1 MKLRL
6 GTRKSELALFQANY
20 VCNKLSHLGVD
31 VEIIPIISEGDIRT
45 GPLHEIGG
53 KGLFVNKLE
62 EALLKNEIDCAVHS
76 LKDVPA
82 RISEKFIINAVMPRE
97 SYADILVK
105 KHDVSLLNMPDGA
118 KIGTS
123 SPRRAAQILNINP
136 NLRVEP
142 IRGNIAT
149 RLSKLNAQ
157 DYDAII
163 VAEAALNRLE
173 IVCEYSSKF
182 KISEMLPSA
191 SQGYIGI
198 QCLNNKS
205 DLTKVIESINSKTD
219 MILANAERSF
229 VAQLDGSCTS
239 PICILCT
246 LVDEKVR
253 IQAKV
258 LSLDGK
264 RQIAKNSI
272 SSIADLD
279 KNIVALAD
287 QFISEGARSI
297 IL

>member
-82 RISEKFIINAVMPRE
+82 RISEKFVINAVMPRE

-149 RLSKLNAQ
+149 RLSKLDAQ

-258 LSLDGK
+258 ISLDGK

>member
-1 MKLRL
+1 MKIRL

-45 GPLHEIGG
+45 GPLYKIGG
-53 KGLFVNKLE
+53 KGLFVSKLE
-62 EALLKNEIDCAVHS
+62 EALLKNDIDCAVHS

-82 RISEKFIINAVMPRE
+82 RISEKFVINAVMPRE

-105 KHDVSLLNMPDGA
+105 KDDVSLLNMPDGA

-258 LSLDGK
+258 ISLDGK

-287 QFISEGARSI
+287 QFISEGAKSI

>member
-62 EALLKNEIDCAVHS
+62 EALLKNDIDCAVHS

-82 RISEKFIINAVMPRE
+82 RISEKFVINAVMPRE

-173 IVCEYSSKF
+173 IVCEYSTKF

-205 DLTKVIESINSKTD
+205 ELTKVIESINSKTD

-258 LSLDGK
+258 ISLDGK

>member
-20 VCNKLSHLGVD
+20 VSNKLSPLGVD
-31 VEIIPIISEGDIRT
+31 VEIIPIVSEGDIKT

-62 EALLKNEIDCAVHS
+62 EALLKDEIDCAVHS

-82 RISEKFIINAVMPRE
+82 KISNKFIINAVLPRE

-105 KHDVSLLNMPDGA
+105 KNNVDLLDMPDGA

-123 SPRRAAQILNINP
+123 SPRRAAQILNMNP
-136 NLRVEP
+136 NLKVEP

-149 RLSKLNAQ
+149 RLSKLSTQ

-173 IVCEYSSKF
+173 ILCENSTKF

-198 QCLNNKS
+198 QCLNIKN
-205 DLTKVIESINSKTD
+205 DLTKVIESVNSKTD

-246 LVDEKVR
+246 LIDEKVQ

-258 LSLDGK
+258 ISLDGK

-272 SSIADLD
+272 SSLAELD
-279 KNIVALAD
+279 KNIVTLAD

>member
-1 MKLRL
+1 MKIRL

-20 VCNKLSHLGVD
+20 VSNKLSQLGVD
-31 VEIIPIISEGDIRT
+31 VEIIPIISEGDIKT

-53 KGLFVNKLE
+53 KGLFVNRLE
-62 EALLKNEIDCAVHS
+62 EALLKDEIDCAVHS

-82 RISEKFIINAVMPRE
+82 KISNKFIINAVLPRE

-105 KHDVSLLNMPDGA
+105 KNGINLLDMPDGA

-123 SPRRAAQILNINP
+123 SPRRAAQVLNMNP
-136 NLRVEP
+136 NLKVKP

-149 RLSKLNAQ
+149 RLSKLTTE

-173 IVCEYSSKF
+173 IVSEYSTKF
-182 KISEMLPSA
+182 KTSEMLPSA
-191 SQGYIGI
+191 SQGYIGV
-198 QCLNNKS
+198 QCLNVKN

-246 LVDEKVR
+246 LVDEKVQ

-258 LSLDGK
+258 ISLDGK

-272 SSIADLD
+272 SSIAELD
-279 KNIVALAD
+279 KNIVTLAD

>member
-20 VCNKLSHLGVD
+20 VSNKLSQLGVD
-31 VEIIPIISEGDIRT
+31 VEIIPIISEGDVKT

-62 EALLKNEIDCAVHS
+62 EALLKDEIDCAVHS

-82 RISEKFIINAVMPRE
+82 KISNKFIINAVMPRE

-105 KHDVSLLNMPDGA
+105 KNDINLLNMSDGA

-123 SPRRAAQILNINP
+123 SPRRAAQILNMNP
-136 NLRVEP
+136 NLKVEP

-149 RLSKLNAQ
+149 RLSKLNTQ
-157 DYDAII
+157 DYDAIV

-173 IVCEYSSKF
+173 IVCKYSTKF

-198 QCLNNKS
+198 QCLNVNN
-205 DLTKVIESINSKTD
+205 DLTKIIESINSKTD

-246 LVDEKVR
+246 LVNEKVH

-258 LSLDGK
+258 ISLDGK

-272 SSIADLD
+272 SSINDLE
-279 KNIVALAD
+279 KNIVILAD

>member
-20 VCNKLSHLGVD
+20 VSNKLSKLGVD
-31 VEIIPIISEGDIRT
+31 VEIIPIVSEGDIKT

-62 EALLKNEIDCAVHS
+62 EALLKDEIDCAVHS

-82 RISEKFIINAVMPRE
+82 KISNKFIINAVLPRE
-97 SYADILVK
+97 SYADILVMK
-105 KHDVSLLNMPDGA
+105 NNVDLLDMPDGA

-123 SPRRAAQILNINP
+123 SPRRAAQILNMNP
-136 NLRVEP
+136 NLKVEP

-149 RLSKLNAQ
+149 RLSKLSTQ

-173 IVCEYSSKF
+173 IVCEYSTKF

-198 QCLNNKS
+198 QCLNVKN
-205 DLTKVIESINSKTD
+205 DLTKVIESVNSETD

-246 LVDEKVR
+246 LVDEKVQ

-258 LSLDGK
+258 ISLDGK

-272 SSIADLD
+272 SSLAELD
-279 KNIVALAD
+279 KNIVTLAD

>member
-1 MKLRL
+1 MKIRL

-45 GPLHEIGG
+45 GPLHKIGG

-82 RISEKFIINAVMPRE
+82 RISEKFVINAVMPRE

-105 KHDVSLLNMPDGA
+105 KDDVSLLNMPDGA

-258 LSLDGK
+258 ISLDGK

-287 QFISEGARSI
+287 QFISEGAKSI

>member
-1 MKLRL
+1 MKIRL

-20 VCNKLSHLGVD
+20 VSNKLSQLGVD
-31 VEIIPIISEGDIRT
+31 VEIIPIISEGDIKT

-53 KGLFVNKLE
+53 KGLFVNRLE
-62 EALLKNEIDCAVHS
+62 EALLKDEIDCAVHS

-82 RISEKFIINAVMPRE
+82 KISNKFIINAVLPRE

-105 KHDVSLLNMPDGA
+105 KNGINLLDMPDGA

-123 SPRRAAQILNINP
+123 SPRRAAQVLNMNP
-136 NLRVEP
+136 NLKVEP

-149 RLSKLNAQ
+149 RLSKLTNE

-163 VAEAALNRLE
+163 VAEAALNRLK
-173 IVCEYSSKF
+173 IVCEYSIKF

-198 QCLNNKS
+198 QCLNVKNAI
-205 DLTKVIESINSKTD
+205 TKVIESINSKTD

-246 LVDEKVR
+246 LVDENVQ

-258 LSLDGK
+258 ISLDGK
-264 RQIAKNSI
+264 RQITKNSI
-272 SSIADLD
+272 SSIAELD
-279 KNIVALAD
+279 KNIVTLAD

>member
-20 VCNKLSHLGVD
+20 VSNKLSQLGVD
-31 VEIIPIISEGDIRT
+31 VEIIPIISEGDIKT
-45 GPLHEIGG
+45 GPLHKIGG

-62 EALLKNEIDCAVHS
+62 EALLKDEIDCAVHS

-82 RISEKFIINAVMPRE
+82 KISNKFIINAVLPRE
-97 SYADILVK
+97 SYADILVMK
-105 KHDVSLLNMPDGA
+105 NNVDLLDMPDGA

-123 SPRRAAQILNINP
+123 SPRRAAQILNMNP
-136 NLRVEP
+136 NLKVEP

-149 RLSKLNAQ
+149 RLSKLSTQ

-173 IVCEYSSKF
+173 IVCEYSTKF
-182 KISEMLPSA
+182 KTSEMLPSA
-191 SQGYIGI
+191 SQGYIGV
-198 QCLNNKS
+198 QCLNVKN
-205 DLTKVIESINSKTD
+205 DLTKVIESVNSKTD

-246 LVDEKVR
+246 LVDEKVQ

-258 LSLDGK
+258 ISLDGK

-272 SSIADLD
+272 SSVAELD
-279 KNIVALAD
+279 KNIVTLAD

>member
-1 MKLRL
+1 MKIRL
-6 GTRKSELALFQANY
+6 GTRRSELALFQANY
-20 VCNKLSHLGVD
+20 VSNKLSQLGFD
-31 VEIIPIISEGDIRT
+31 VEIIPIISEGDIKT

-53 KGLFVNKLE
+53 KGLFVNRLE
-62 EALLKNEIDCAVHS
+62 EALLKDEIDCAVHS

-82 RISEKFIINAVMPRE
+82 KISNKFIINAVFPRE

-105 KHDVSLLNMPDGA
+105 KNGINLLDMPDGA

-123 SPRRAAQILNINP
+123 SPRRAAQVLNMNP
-136 NLRVEP
+136 NLKVEP

-149 RLSKLNAQ
+149 RLSKLTTE

-173 IVCEYSSKF
+173 IVSEHSTKF

-191 SQGYIGI
+191 SQGYIGV
-198 QCLNNKS
+198 QCLNVKN

-246 LVDEKVR
+246 LVDEKVQ

-272 SSIADLD
+272 SSIAELD
-279 KNIVALAD
+279 KNIVTLAD

>member
-1 MKLRL
+1 MKIRL

-20 VCNKLSHLGVD
+20 VSNKLSQLGFD
-31 VEIIPIISEGDIRT
+31 VEIIPIISEGDIKT

-53 KGLFVNKLE
+53 KGLFVNRLE
-62 EALLKNEIDCAVHS
+62 EALLKDKIDCAVHS

-82 RISEKFIINAVMPRE
+82 KISNKFIINAVLPRE

-105 KHDVSLLNMPDGA
+105 KNCINLLDMPDGA

-123 SPRRAAQILNINP
+123 SPRRAAQVLNMNP
-136 NLRVEP
+136 NLKVEP

-149 RLSKLNAQ
+149 RLSKLTTE

-173 IVCEYSSKF
+173 IVSEYSTKF
-182 KISEMLPSA
+182 KTSEMLPSA
-191 SQGYIGI
+191 SQGYIGV
-198 QCLNNKS
+198 QCLNVKN

-246 LVDEKVR
+246 LVDEKVQ

-258 LSLDGK
+258 ISLDGK

-272 SSIADLD
+272 SSIAELD
-279 KNIVALAD
+279 KNIVTLAD

>member
-20 VCNKLSHLGVD
+20 VSNKLSKLGVD
-31 VEIIPIISEGDIRT
+31 VEIIPIVSEGDIKT

-62 EALLKNEIDCAVHS
+62 EALLKDEIDCAVHS

-82 RISEKFIINAVMPRE
+82 KISNKFIINAVLPRE
-97 SYADILVK
+97 SYADILVMK
-105 KHDVSLLNMPDGA
+105 NNVDLLDMPDGA

-123 SPRRAAQILNINP
+123 SPRRAAQILNMNP
-136 NLRVEP
+136 NLKVEP

-149 RLSKLNAQ
+149 RLSKLSTQ

-173 IVCEYSSKF
+173 IVCEYSTKF
-182 KISEMLPSA
+182 KISEMIQSA
-191 SQGYIGI
+191 LQGYIGV
-198 QCLNNKS
+198 QCLNVKN
-205 DLTKVIESINSKTD
+205 DLTKVIESVNSETD

-246 LVDEKVR
+246 LVDEKVQ

-258 LSLDGK
+258 ISLDGK
-264 RQIAKNSI
+264 RQIAKSSI
-272 SSIADLD
+272 SSVAELD
-279 KNIVALAD
+279 KNIVTLAD

>member
-1 MKLRL
+1 MKIRL

-205 DLTKVIESINSKTD
+205 ELTKVIESINSKTD

-258 LSLDGK
+258 ISLDGK

>member
-118 KIGTS
+118 KIG
-123 SPRRAAQILNINP
+123 
-136 NLRVEP
+136 
-142 IRGNIAT
+142 
-149 RLSKLNAQ
+149 
-157 DYDAII
+157 
-163 VAEAALNRLE
+163 
-173 IVCEYSSKF
+173 
-182 KISEMLPSA
+182 
-191 SQGYIGI
+191 SQ
-198 QCLNNKS
+198 K
-205 DLTKVIESINSKTD
+205 
-219 MILANAERSF
+219 
-229 VAQLDGSCTS
+229 
-239 PICILCT
+239 
-246 LVDEKVR
+246 
-253 IQAKV
+253 
-258 LSLDGK
+258 
-264 RQIAKNSI
+264 
-272 SSIADLD
+272 
-279 KNIVALAD
+279 
-287 QFISEGARSI
+287 
-297 IL
+297 

>member
-1 MKLRL
+1 MKIRL

-82 RISEKFIINAVMPRE
+82 RISEKFVINAVMPRE

-105 KHDVSLLNMPDGA
+105 KDDVSLLNMPDGA

-258 LSLDGK
+258 ISLDGK

>member
-1 MKLRL
+1 MKIRL

-20 VCNKLSHLGVD
+20 VSNKLSQLGVD
-31 VEIIPIISEGDIRT
+31 VEIIPIISEGDIKT

-53 KGLFVNKLE
+53 KGLFVNRLE
-62 EALLKNEIDCAVHS
+62 EALLKDEIDCAVHS

-82 RISEKFIINAVMPRE
+82 KISNKFIINAVLPRE

-105 KHDVSLLNMPDGA
+105 KNCINLLDMPDGA

-123 SPRRAAQILNINP
+123 SPRRAAQVLNMNP
-136 NLRVEP
+136 NLKVEP

-149 RLSKLNAQ
+149 RLSKLTTE

-173 IVCEYSSKF
+173 IVSEYSTKF
-182 KISEMLPSA
+182 KTSEMLPSA
-191 SQGYIGI
+191 SQGYIGV
-198 QCLNNKS
+198 QCLNVKN

-246 LVDEKVR
+246 LVDEKVQ

-272 SSIADLD
+272 SSIAELD
-279 KNIVALAD
+279 KNIVTLAD

>member
-1 MKLRL
+1 MKIRL

-82 RISEKFIINAVMPRE
+82 RISEKFVINAVMPRE

-105 KHDVSLLNMPDGA
+105 KDDVSLLNMPDGA

-149 RLSKLNAQ
+149 RLSKLDAQ

-205 DLTKVIESINSKTD
+205 ELTKVIESINSKTD

-258 LSLDGK
+258 ISLDGK

-287 QFISEGARSI
+287 QFISEGAKSI

>member
-82 RISEKFIINAVMPRE
+82 RISEKFVINAVMPRE

-105 KHDVSLLNMPDGA
+105 KDDVSLLNMPDGA

-149 RLSKLNAQ
+149 RLSKLDAQ

-258 LSLDGK
+258 ISLDGK